1 MSLSL
6 QRHSTRRFQPL
17 FLIYWVLVAYVFAA
31 LVWWFIA
38 LTRQNSDMAGMK
50 LRQLGSD
57 QPANE
62 DIRAIRAYE
71 RRKYL
76 QYVGEGATFLLFI
89 VGGAW
94 FVYRAVRREI
104 NAGKQREHLM
114 MAITHELKTPLAVTQ
129 INLETLQKRVLDDEQ
144 RQKLIRTSL
153 HEANRLNTLCNNLL
167 LSFQFDAGGYVPAR
181 ETIDLGE
188 LVNNV
193 IGDFKMRFPSRTIE
207 ADLAPSVRLNGDGLL
222 LQLAVSNLIDN
233 AIKYSPKKSPVRV
246 NLRKTPD
253 VCTLEVIDG
262 GDGIADSEK
271 KKVFRKY
278 YRSSVAATKH
288 AGGTGIGLYLTRK
301 IADHHHAGIRAAD
314 RPGGGCIMVMEFK
327 TSE

>member
-1 MSLSL
+1 MPVSL
-6 QRHSTRRFQPL
+6 QRHRIRRFQPL

-38 LTRQNSDMAGMK
+38 LTRQNSDMAEMK
-50 LRQLGSD
+50 LRQPASV
-57 QPANE
+57 QPSQE
-62 DIRAIRAYE
+62 DIQAIHAYE

-89 VGGAW
+89 IGGAW

-129 INLETLQKRVLDDEQ
+129 INLETLQKRNLDEEQ
-144 RQKLIRTSL
+144 RHKLIRTSL

-167 LSFQFDAGGYVPAR
+167 LAFQLEAGGYVPAR
-181 ETIDLGE
+181 ENINFSE
-188 LVNNV
+188 LVHDV
-193 IGDFKMRFPSRTIE
+193 IGDFSMRFPSRTIE
-207 ADLAPSVRLNGDGLL
+207 ADLAASVRLNGDALL
-222 LQLAVSNLIDN
+222 LQLAISNLLDN

-246 NLRKTPD
+246 NLRAAQA
-253 VCTLEVIDG
+253 VYILEVIDG
-262 GDGIADSEK
+262 GEGIADSEK

-278 YRSSVAATKH
+278 YRSSGAATKH

-301 IADHHHAGIRAAD
+301 IARYHHAGIRATD
-314 RPGGGCIMVMEFK
+314 NPGGGCRMVMEFNQ
-327 TSE
+327 TA